1 MFRLIPV
8 LVLILLAGC
17 NNPSAKRY
25 QTKSWEKPN
34 IILITSDQQR
44 KGALGVYGNDLIQ
57 TLHLDALAAEGIVF
71 DRAYIPH
78 TTCTPSRASILTG
91 QYASTHGAYTIGT
104 ALPADALKVTDVL
117 VEHGY
122 ETYAVGKMH
131 FTPVSTEGAFESTPN
146 ILDEAFWKQFD
157 GPYFGF
163 QHTQMLNRHTT
174 ESLSCREHY
183 GLWLKEKGLNEA
195 DLEKY
200 FNNQFIGRWELPR
213 ELHPSVFVAEK
224 SCAFLEEHQEQRK
237 EKPFFMWVSFQDPHN
252 PHVVPSPYDTL
263 VDPQKVEYK
272 KYRPGEFDDMPPIYQ
287 ELYDLGSGKIHFSDG
302 IGLPCASPAL
312 PDREATW
319 RKSIAIHHGMVQ
331 LMDEEI
337 GKVIAT
343 LKANDL
349 YDNTIIIFT
358 TDHGDYIGNHGFR
371 GKGFPSYEEV
381 YNIPFLVKNPQQVN
395 SGKRSSALMST
406 VDISPTI
413 LDMAGITVPPEMEG
427 ISQKALLLGDTVQ
440 IRSAVI
446 IENRAVEQGFYQKM
460 IVRDNYKAV
469 YYYGQSYGELF
480 DLSKDPDQY
489 HNLWDDPAYQT
500 LKREMLYQLY
510 EKRVTEEPTKGFSF
524 TVPQLLQ
531 MLDKQIDQEGPVQ
544 KRTSFS

>member
-1 MFRLIPV
+1 MRH
-8 LVLILLAGC
+8 
-17 NNPSAKRY
+17 
-25 QTKSWEKPN
+25 QTKQGKMPN

-44 KGALGVYGNDLIQ
+44 KGALGVYGNELIQ
-57 TLHLDALAAEGIVF
+57 TDHLDALAAEGMVF

-104 ALPADALKVTDVL
+104 ALPKDALKVTDVL

-131 FTPVSTEGAFESTPN
+131 FTPVSTEGEFESTPN
-146 ILDEAFWKQFD
+146 ILDENFWEQFD

-163 QHTQMLNRHTT
+163 QHARMLNRHTT
-174 ESLSCREHY
+174 EPLSCREHY
-183 GLWLKEKGLNEA
+183 GLWLKEKGLSEE
-195 DLEKY
+195 DLERY
-200 FNNQFIGRWELPR
+200 FDYQFIGKWELPR
-213 ELHPSVFVAEK
+213 ELHPSVFVSEK
-224 SCAFLEEHQEQRK
+224 SCAFLKEHQEQRK

-263 VDPQKVEYK
+263 VDPRKVEYK

-302 IGLPCASPAL
+302 IGVPCANPAR
-312 PDREATW
+312 PDREETW

-337 GKVIAT
+337 GKVIAF

-358 TDHGDYIGNHGFR
+358 TDHGDYIGNHGFK

-381 YNIPFLVKNPQQVN
+381 YNIPFLVKNAQQVN
-395 SGKRSSALMST
+395 QGKRCSALLNT

-413 LDMAGITVPPEMEG
+413 LDMAGIEVPSGMEG
-427 ISQKALLLGDTVQ
+427 ISQKTVLEGSVDGIRTAL
-440 IRSAVI
+440 I

-460 IVRDNYKAV
+460 IIRSNYKAV

-489 HNLWDDPAYQT
+489 QNLWDDPAYGE

-510 EKRVTEEPTKGFSF
+510 EKRVTEEPAQGFSF